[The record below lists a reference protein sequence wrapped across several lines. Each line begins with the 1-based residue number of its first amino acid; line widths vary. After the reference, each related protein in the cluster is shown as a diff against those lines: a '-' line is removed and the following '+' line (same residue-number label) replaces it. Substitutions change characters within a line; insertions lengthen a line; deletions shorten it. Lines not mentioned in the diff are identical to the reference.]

1 MPHNW
6 VIVKNSRKGGHRPI
20 EEYQAELESALRT
33 FERECGVQ
41 VDRSVRQSLGVS
53 EFQLQAERDKA
64 YTHPFP
70 HLSSHGDY
78 LFGCFSVPADIDN
91 GKADF
96 SSIFVVVTN
105 THLLTIFKDPYWVY
119 NAYFGGA
126 VLSLHARH
134 SESGSDRVAT
144 TLLKL
149 LGFTVS
155 ALDHTFDALGN
166 RSRKYEMKVGSI
178 SERDGRGLEQA
189 ISRNLSS
196 LISLK
201 TEVTSMSTV
210 THETAS
216 ILSRIESG
224 RVRLRPDDESSAS
237 FFDLGEQ
244 HFANGLFV
252 HAAQVDSYR
261 RDLVGI
267 VSDSIAKVDRLQE
280 KSLVLATHRVT
291 ALGAMILFPN
301 LIFDF
306 FGQGFAPLPDWFQN
320 NGWWFTVGLTVAYWG
335 GQYAYM
341 RRRRYI

>member
-1 MPHNW
+1 MAHKW
-6 VIVKNSRKGGHRPI
+6 EIVKNSRKGGHRPR
-20 EEYQAELESALRT
+20 EEYQAELEDALSR
-33 FERECGVQ
+33 FEQDCDVQ
-41 VDRSVRQSLGVS
+41 VDRSVRQALGVY
-53 EFQLQAERDKA
+53 EFQLQAEREKV

-70 HLSSHGDY
+70 HLSSHGEY

-96 SSIFVVVTN
+96 SSIYIVATSDN
-105 THLLTIFKDPYWVY
+105 LLTIFKDPSWVY

-126 VLSLHARH
+126 VLSLHSRH
-134 SESGSDRVAT
+134 RETGPEAVSS

-149 LGFTVS
+149 LGFTVA

-166 RSRKYEMKVGSI
+166 RSKRYEARVSAI
-178 SERDGRGLEQA
+178 SERDGRGLERA
-189 ISRNLSS
+189 IARNLTS

-201 TEVTSMSTV
+201 TEVNSLATV
-210 THETAS
+210 THETAE
-216 ILSRIESG
+216 LLRRIEEG
-224 RVRLRPDDESSAS
+224 RVRLNPESDSSQS
-237 FFDLGEQ
+237 FFDLSEQ
-244 HFANGLFV
+244 HHANGLFV
-252 HAAQVDSYR
+252 HASQVDSYR
-261 RDLVGI
+261 RDLSEIVG
-267 VSDSIAKVDRLQE
+267 DSIAKVDRLQE

-306 FGQGFAPLPDWFQN
+306 FGQGFAPLPDWFQS
-320 NGWWFTVGLTVAYWG
+320 NGWWFTVALTAAYWI

>member
-1 MPHNW
+1 MAHKW
-6 VIVKNSRKGGHRPI
+6 EIVKNSRKGGHRPRD
-20 EEYQAELESALRT
+20 EYQAELEEALGR
-33 FERECGVQ
+33 FEKDCGVQ
-41 VDRSVRQSLGVS
+41 VDRSVRQALGVY
-53 EFQLQAERDKA
+53 EFQLQAERDKI

-70 HLSSHGDY
+70 HLSSHGEY

-96 SSIFVVVTN
+96 SSIFIVATETN
-105 THLLTIFKDPYWVY
+105 LLTIFKDPYWVY

-126 VLSLHARH
+126 VLSLHGRH
-134 SESGSDRVAT
+134 QESGSERVAF

-149 LGFTVS
+149 LGFTVA

-166 RSRKYEMKVGSI
+166 RAQRYEARVSTI
-178 SERDGRGLEQA
+178 SERDGRGLERA

-201 TEVTSMSTV
+201 TEVNSLTTV
-210 THETAS
+210 TQETS
-216 ILSRIESG
+216 DLLRRIEEG
-224 RVRLRPDDESSAS
+224 RVKLNPKSESSES
-237 FFDLGEQ
+237 FFNLIEE
-244 HFANGLFV
+244 HHANGLFV
-252 HAAQVDSYR
+252 HASQVDSYR
-261 RDLVGI
+261 RDLSEL
-267 VSDSIAKVDRLQE
+267 VSDSIAKLDRLQE

-291 ALGAMILFPN
+291 AIGAMILFPN

-306 FGQGFAPLPDWFQN
+306 FGQAFAPLPPWFQS
-320 NGWWFTVGLTVAYWG
+320 NGWWFTVALTAAYWI